1 MNTKAA
7 YRSNTQRSA
16 NSGSMPP
23 NNANMN
29 TTRTNNASTNNTLT
43 NNASTIATV
52 AGWIEAAGNIVA
64 AIGDTPTPKIPET
77 IKTDLRLIGNV
88 LQAVGS
94 ALAAENEPLSIDV
107 LGDIL
112 QSAGNA
118 TVIIG
123 ILDNDEASSQRLETI
138 GNELQLAGAG
148 ISINTQPNLT
158 FSQSLDNV
166 GNIIQVIG
174 NTLQIYANPHTEE
187 GVRVNALGSWT
198 QAVGTVISAL
208 AADYND

>member
-1 MNTKAA
+1 VGSSKRKHKRH
-7 YRSNTQRSA
+7 RSTDLSSSN
-16 NSGSMPP
+16 NS
-23 NNANMN
+23 
-29 TTRTNNASTNNTLT
+29 
-43 NNASTIATV
+43 V
-52 AGWIEAAGNIVA
+52 AIIGGWVEAAGNIVA
-64 AIGDTPTPKIPET
+64 AIGDTPTERIPET

-94 ALAAENEPLSIDV
+94 ALTADNEPLSIDV

-112 QSAGNA
+112 QSAGNV
-118 TVIIG
+118 TVVMG
-123 ILDNDEASSQRLETI
+123 ILDNDESSSQRLETI
-138 GNELQLAGAG
+138 GNELQLVGAG
-148 ISINTQPNLT
+148 VSINTQANLT

-174 NTLQIYANPHTEE
+174 NTLQVYANPHTEE
-187 GVRVNALGSWT
+187 GIRVNAIGSWT